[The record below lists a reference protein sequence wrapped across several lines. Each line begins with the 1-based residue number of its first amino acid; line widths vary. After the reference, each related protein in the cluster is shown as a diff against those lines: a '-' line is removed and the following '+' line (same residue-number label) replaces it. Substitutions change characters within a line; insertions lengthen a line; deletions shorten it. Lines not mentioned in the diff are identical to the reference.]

1 MAASFLLRIP
11 RTATDDSA
19 DRESPPGCYVHR
31 RDFVRWSERE
41 EPRAA
46 KLAAYVRA
54 VVGNAT
60 YAVMVEPRSGSLNG
74 KPRRPPVFVG
84 KLMPIWP

>member
-60 YAVMVEPRSGSLNG
+60 YAVMVEPRSALNG

-84 KLMPIWP
+84 KLMPVWP

>member
-60 YAVMVEPRSGSLNG
+60 LCGDGGTAVGSLNG